1 MKMKINTYHYLEKVV
16 QEKSTGFILLIDPDK
31 LPYEKIEDT
40 VGYAKESGVDL
51 LFIGSTLLLNHNF
64 NDFAYAIKKA
74 ADSMPVI
81 IFPGSIFQVS
91 PHADAILY
99 LSVISGRNPTYLID
113 NQVIAAPMVWKSKI
127 EAISCAYMLIESGQI
142 TSAEFMSNSRPI
154 PRNKPDLALAHALAA
169 QYLGFKLA
177 YLEGG
182 SGAQLTVPVEMI
194 TTISH
199 VIDIPLIVGGGIKK
213 PQQAE
218 KVAKAGASFI
228 VIGNHF
234 ENPNNLSMLKEF
246 SDAIHNK

>member
-1 MKMKINTYHYLEKVV
+1 
-16 QEKSTGFILLIDPDK
+16 
-31 LPYEKIEDT
+31 
-40 VGYAKESGVDL
+40 
-51 LFIGSTLLLNHNF
+51 
-64 NDFAYAIKKA
+64 
-74 ADSMPVI
+74 
-81 IFPGSIFQVS
+81 
-91 PHADAILY
+91 
-99 LSVISGRNPTYLID
+99 
-113 NQVIAAPMVWKSKI
+113 
-127 EAISCAYMLIESGQI
+127 
-142 TSAEFMSNSRPI
+142 MSNSRPI